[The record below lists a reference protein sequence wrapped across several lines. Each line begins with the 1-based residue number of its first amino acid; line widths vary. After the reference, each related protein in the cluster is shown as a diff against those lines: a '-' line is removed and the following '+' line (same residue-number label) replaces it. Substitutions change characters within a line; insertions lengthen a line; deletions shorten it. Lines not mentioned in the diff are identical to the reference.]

1 MTMCRALIKFPRRKA
16 VARVSVV
23 VGEARHPLSPDDFLC
38 LVRHVN
44 ELDWIRRTRRGWTA
58 DSLAGPRCWGMGKQQ
73 LRSVGIILAPVL
85 GAHSLDL
92 PPSLL
97 PSFHVLSPF
106 WSVVHPTEPI
116 AAAADCARAAKI
128 TGTRD
133 QGGGRR
139 GGLTTSEKRRK
150 EKIRNTLA
158 PLKSCQCH
166 VLRPAGLR
174 LGTFTPGV
182 LQ

>member
-1 MTMCRALIKFPRRKA
+1 MYFFITSLICPLNMSVASSQSGSNDYVLALIKFPRRKA

-38 LVRHVN
+38 LVRHVS
-44 ELDWIRRTRRGWTA
+44 ELDWIRRKRREWTA

-73 LRSVGIILAPVL
+73 QLRSVLFL
-85 GAHSLDL
+85 HLCSLDL

-116 AAAADCARAAKI
+116 AAAAD
-128 TGTRD
+128 
-133 QGGGRR
+133 
-139 GGLTTSEKRRK
+139 
-150 EKIRNTLA
+150 
-158 PLKSCQCH
+158 
-166 VLRPAGLR
+166 
-174 LGTFTPGV
+174 
-182 LQ
+182 

>member
-1 MTMCRALIKFPRRKA
+1 MTMCLALIKFPRRKA

-44 ELDWIRRTRRGWTA
+44 ELDWIRRKRREWTA
-58 DSLAGPRCWGMGKQQ
+58 AGQSRRTEMLGNGEAAAAVGQ
-73 LRSVGIILAPVL
+73 SVGIILAPVL
-85 GAHSLDL
+85 GAHSLDLPPSL

-116 AAAADCARAAKI
+116 AAAAD
-128 TGTRD
+128 
-133 QGGGRR
+133 
-139 GGLTTSEKRRK
+139 
-150 EKIRNTLA
+150 
-158 PLKSCQCH
+158 
-166 VLRPAGLR
+166 
-174 LGTFTPGV
+174 
-182 LQ
+182 